1 MLNYSSANRLHSSYF
16 YRRPIAEQ
24 IIEIAIVATIN
35 ITGDTCFFFK
45 KYSMS
50 KVYAIGN
57 SLGKIV
63 SKKASCTPTEIS
75 PLTVI
80 TGNNSIFT

>member
-1 MLNYSSANRLHSSYF
+1 MLNFSSANRLHSSYF

-45 KYSMS
+45 K
-50 KVYAIGN
+50 
-57 SLGKIV
+57 
-63 SKKASCTPTEIS
+63 
-75 PLTVI
+75 
-80 TGNNSIFT
+80 

>member
-1 MLNYSSANRLHSSYF
+1 MLTQNNKSQLNFIIKAMLNYSSANRLHSSYF

-45 KYSMS
+45 K
-50 KVYAIGN
+50 
-57 SLGKIV
+57 
-63 SKKASCTPTEIS
+63 
-75 PLTVI
+75 
-80 TGNNSIFT
+80 